1 MAQPWKRIK
10 EPEISSPAHA
20 GCARPGAMLPTW
32 TRPGGQVTVSTARA
46 PCDPFSH
53 HVAPSCCHAHCP
65 SPTRVPL
72 CFRTVPFSSVAQSC
86 PVLCDPINHS
96 TSGLPVHLQLPEF
109 TQTHVIES
117 VMPSSH
123 LILCHPLLLL
133 PSIFP
138 SIRVIS
144 NKPVLHIRWPK
155 YWSFSFSVSPSNE
168 YSRLISLG

>member
-1 MAQPWKRIK
+1 MIGRLLSSGHKGLSRDMAQPWKRIK

-86 PVLCDPINHS
+86 PVLCDPMSRS
-96 TSGLPVHLQLPEF
+96 TPGFPVHHHLREF
-109 TQTHVIES
+109 TLSHVHRVGDAIQ
-117 VMPSSH
+117 PS
-123 LILCHPLLLL
+123 HPL
-133 PSIFP
+133 S
-138 SIRVIS
+138 
-144 NKPVLHIRWPK
+144 
-155 YWSFSFSVSPSNE
+155 SPSPPAFNL
-168 YSRLISLG
+168 SQHQGLF